1 MKLKE
6 LRKKIGKKQEQ
17 VAEKLNL
24 NARTYQ
30 NYELG
35 RREPDLKTLVQ
46 LADFFNVSLDELLER
61 ENCNFINLNLIED
74 DKKNIIEMIMK
85 LNKQNLNAVEAYIL
99 AKLENQ
105 NK

>member
-1 MKLKE
+1 MKIKE
-6 LRKKIGKKQEQ
+6 LRKRIGLKQDEVAIKIG
-17 VAEKLNL
+17 LNV
-24 NARTYQ
+24 RTYQ

-61 ENCNFINLNLIED
+61 ENCKFINLNLIDD
-74 DKKNIIEMIMK
+74 DKKNIIEMVMK